1 MEPVKSHEGQTSP
14 ALHGTVS
21 AMTRILM
28 IGIRASALDFSKLPP
43 GLDEAIMTE
52 RIEAGFGATLAAGFD
67 AVSCLIGSSP
77 VEAAAEVREA
87 FARDHFG
94 LVMIGGGIR
103 LVPEY
108 TELFELVINTCSEE
122 SPGIQFCFNT
132 SPETTL
138 DALRRHVQP

>member
-1 MEPVKSHEGQTSP
+1 
-14 ALHGTVS
+14 
-21 AMTRILM
+21 MTQILM
-28 IGIRASALDFSKLPP
+28 IGIRASDLDYSKLPP

-52 RIEAGFGATLAAGFD
+52 RIEAGFGATIAAGFD
-67 AVSCLIGSSP
+67 AVSCLVGSSP
-77 VEAAAEVREA
+77 DGAAAEVREA
-87 FARDHFG
+87 LARDRFG

-108 TELFELVINTCSEE
+108 TELFERVINTCSAE
-122 SPGIQFCFNT
+122 SPGISFCFNT